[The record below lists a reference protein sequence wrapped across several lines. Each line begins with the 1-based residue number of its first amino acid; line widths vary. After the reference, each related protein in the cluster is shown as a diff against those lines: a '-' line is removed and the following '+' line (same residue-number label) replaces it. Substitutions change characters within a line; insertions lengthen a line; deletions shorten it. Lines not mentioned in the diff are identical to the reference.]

1 MKIAQVPQ
9 VNESELAGL
18 LDAVPLPMVQID
30 SDGRIALANASGT
43 SLLGSSQIGRDHVIG
58 LRQPALLEVI
68 NRAFHEGIA
77 GQAHYEVIGAS
88 DASNMAAY
96 LVTVTP
102 VLIAGERQVICAFQ
116 DVSAH
121 EHVNQ
126 LRQDFIANVSH
137 ELRSPLTSLLGII
150 ETLKS
155 TARDDPAAR
164 SRFLDIMQQE
174 VERMARLVR
183 DLLSLS
189 QTEARERQ
197 KPTTQVDVIQLT
209 GTVIDTLRPVADA
222 AGVAL
227 EMTAAD
233 GAIAPIPADADQL
246 VQIMQNLIS
255 NAIAYDRLGK
265 SVTVAI
271 HPAGDMLRI
280 DVRDHGE
287 GIAPEHLP
295 RLTERFYRV
304 ESHRARIQGGA
315 GLGLAIVKHIV
326 NRHRGRLSIS
336 SQRGKGTCVS
346 VFLPKA

>member
-1 MKIAQVPQ
+1 M
-9 VNESELAGL
+9 NESELAGL

-68 NRAFHEGIA
+68 DRAFHEGIA

-88 DASNMAAY
+88 DATSTASY

-102 VLIAGERQVICAFQ
+102 VLVAGERQVICAFQ
-116 DVSAH
+116 DVTAH

-174 VERMARLVR
+174 VARMARLVR

-189 QTEARERQ
+189 QTEAKERQ
-197 KPTTQVDVIQLT
+197 KPTAPVDIIGLT
-209 GTVIDTLRPVADA
+209 GTVIDTLRPLADA

-227 EMTAAD
+227 EMTAE

-246 VQIMQNLIS
+246 VQILQNLIS

-271 HPAGDMLRI
+271 YPAGDMLRI

-326 NRHRGRLSIS
+326 SRHRGRLSIS